1 MASRNREH
9 GIGAVH
15 RVARALLGATAVAT
29 IGLVGVAVTA
39 TPAAADGA
47 GGAITDDSGI
57 DYGALVGH
65 GGGGRPNSGGG
76 GGGSSG
82 PICTYRLMGGPE
94 HFPVYDTDGTLIE
107 VEAGGAWYEKTCD
120 GVFMGAVYLRG
131 TPNAVD
137 PSEVAAEVL
146 RRMTVPVP
154 ELALSPTGDQVVNL
168 PSWLWI
174 ANWEPLTGTASVGG
188 VTVRVTASPSSARWT
203 FGDGASL
210 SCAPGVPWS
219 PGADPGRACTHTW
232 TRSSASRPAEN
243 YPLGVSVTWSASYSV
258 TGGAGGGALPSIT
271 RTSTLPVRVA
281 EVQAVNDR
289 FGG

>member
-1 MASRNREH
+1 MESRDGEH

-15 RVARALLGATAVAT
+15 RVTRALLGAVAAVT
-29 IGLVGVAVTA
+29 VGVGFVALLA
-39 TPAAADGA
+39 GPAAADGA

-57 DYGALVGH
+57 DYGVLVGD
-65 GGGGRPNSGGG
+65 RD
-76 GGGSSG
+76 GGGSNPGRRGGGSG
-82 PICTYRLMGGPE
+82 PMCTYRLMGGPE
-94 HFPVYDTDGTLIE
+94 NFPVYDVDGTLIE

-131 TPNAVD
+131 APNAVD
-137 PSEVAAEVL
+137 PAEVAAGVL

-154 ELALSPTGDQVVNL
+154 EVTLSPAGEQIVNL
-168 PSWLWI
+168 PSWLWV

-188 VTVRVTASPSSARWT
+188 VTVTVTARPSSARWT
-203 FGDGASL
+203 FGDDTSL

-219 PGADPGRACTHTW
+219 PEADRSRACTHTW
-232 TRSSASRPAEN
+232 TRSSASQPAER
-243 YPLGVSVTWSASYSV
+243 YRLGVSVTWAASYSV

-271 RTSTLPVRVA
+271 RTATVPVRVA

-289 FGG
+289 LGG